1 MDVFYTAPKSFR
13 QNIISWT
20 NKVWRKLSSFEN
32 QNLAK
37 TFVDILY
44 TVPKVFAKN
53 IISLTTK
60 VWRKLSWTTNTLQQN
75 FSPKTSSPRQ
85 PKFGENFRGTLIHC
99 TKTFRQNIISLT
111 AKLAKTSRDLLYIEL
126 DLPLLPHPAMPWRPA
141 YDTSSKTTVV
151 RCLCVGSEARRVA
164 TDRNANWR
172 NWTQTLATAASPES
186 QSGEPSEPSEVP

>member
-1 MDVFYTAPKSFR
+1 LAKYLVDVFYTAPKSFR

-85 PKFGENFRGTLIHC
+85 PKFGENFR
-99 TKTFRQNIISLT
+99 RQKLHLLDNQN
-111 AKLAKTSRDLLYIEL
+111 LAKTFVELLYTAPKL
-126 DLPLLPHPAMPWRPA
+126 FAK
-141 YDTSSKTTVV
+141 TSS
-151 RCLCVGSEARRVA
+151 
-164 TDRNANWR
+164 
-172 NWTQTLATAASPES
+172 P
-186 QSGEPSEPSEVP
+186 